1 MVSDI
6 TSSRYPVISVNYG
19 ESLYRSSY
27 EGIEYMAAQK
37 VLDRTKI
44 AHLSGSEARA
54 FIRAGDWRGTTTG
67 MAHGWAQANLV
78 ILPHS
83 YAEHFLSFCRLNPQA
98 CPVLDVTEPGS
109 SEPLQVA
116 PGADLRVDIPR
127 YRVYRDGV
135 FVEEVETITPLW
147 STNLVS
153 FLLGCSFTVEAAL
166 LRAGLPLRHLEVGR
180 IVSMYRT
187 NRACHA
193 AGPFHGPLV
202 VSMRPIPKGLV
213 DHAISITER
222 FPKAHGAPVHVGNP
236 SELGISDL
244 SRPDYGDPV
253 PIHPGDVPVFW
264 ACGVTPQA
272 AAQAAKIE
280 LMITHAPGH
289 MFVTDIR
296 DEDLAN
302 G

>member
-1 MVSDI
+1 M
-6 TSSRYPVISVNYG
+6 SSRKIPD
-19 ESLYRSSY
+19 RSTI
-27 EGIEYMAAQK
+27 GQ
-37 VLDRTKI
+37 LR
-44 AHLSGSEARA
+44 GSEARA
-54 FIRAGDWRGTTTG
+54 LIRAGDWRGTTTG
-67 MAHGWAQANLV
+67 MSQGWAQANLV

-83 YAEHFLSFCRLNPQA
+83 FADHFLDFCRLNSRA
-98 CPVLDVTEPGS
+98 CPVLDVTDPGS
-109 SEPLQVA
+109 PEPLQVA

-127 YRVYRDGV
+127 YRVYKNGV
-135 FVEEVETITPLW
+135 FAEEVENLTSLW
-147 STNLVS
+147 RPDFVS

-166 LRAGLPLRHLEVGR
+166 LRAGVPLRHLEAGCT
-180 IVSMYRT
+180 VSMYRT
-187 NRACHA
+187 NRPCQS
-193 AGPFHGPLV
+193 AGKFRGPLV
-202 VSMRPIPKGLV
+202 VSMRPIPEGLV
-213 DHAISITER
+213 ERATHITER

-253 PIHPGDVPVFW
+253 PVHPGDVPVFW

-272 AAQAAKIE
+272 AAEAAQIE

-289 MFVTDIR
+289 MFVTDVR